1 MNHDKIN
8 FKGNKNGIYIKIK
21 EGDFNDIK
29 KVLID
34 KLENTKDFFQGS
46 KVVDIKGGQLN
57 KEEVD
62 ILIDIIKDFGIEVEI
77 INGKI
82 EKEVKEENKL
92 NLPFNGINVGNTKFI
107 RYTLR
112 SGQREEFEGN
122 IVILGDTN
130 PGSVIVAK
138 GNIIVMGSLRGI
150 AHAGSDGNKDA
161 IVAAFNMKPTQ
172 LRIADIIARSPDGD
186 ISEAKWPEI
195 ARIKDDT
202 VIIEPYLQKK

>member
-1 MNHDKIN
+1 MSHSKIN
-8 FKGNKNGIYIKIK
+8 FKGNKDGIYIKIK

-29 KVLID
+29 KQLIN
-34 KLENTKDFFQGS
+34 KLETTKEFFQG
-46 KVVDIKGGQLN
+46 VRVIDIKGGQL
-57 KEEVD
+57 KEEEINILVD
-62 ILIDIIKDFGIEVEI
+62 LIKDFGIEVEI
-77 INGKI
+77 LEEEI
-82 EKEVKEENKL
+82 EEENEEF
-92 NLPFNGINVGNTKFI
+92 LPFEGIDMGNTKFI
-107 RYTLR
+107 RHSLR

-172 LRIADIIARSPDGD
+172 LRIADIIARSPDEEVL
-186 ISEAKWPEI
+186 SPKWPEI
-195 ARIKDDT
+195 AKIKDNT
-202 VIIEPYLQKK
+202 LLIEPYLPKK